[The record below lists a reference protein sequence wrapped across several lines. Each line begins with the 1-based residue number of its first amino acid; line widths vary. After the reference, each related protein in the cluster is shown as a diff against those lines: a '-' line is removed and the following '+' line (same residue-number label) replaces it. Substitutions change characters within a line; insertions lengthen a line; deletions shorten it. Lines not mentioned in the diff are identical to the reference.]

1 MKIGLAGA
9 GLMGHGLGRNLLKHG
24 HQLSVIAHKKRQVV
38 EDLVAHGAQEVSSLE
53 ALAEGADVLLLC
65 LPGSREVE
73 AFVESLSPHLK
84 AGQII
89 VDAGTSDP
97 SSCQK
102 LAARLQEM
110 GVGFA
115 DAPMAGGPEQALAGE
130 TGVLVGASA
139 DIFARI
145 HPMLSAYAKTIA
157 HMGEVGRGASAKL
170 VSNYLVTGMISLI
183 ADCFAVAK
191 AADVDAGKL
200 YEVMLAGS
208 GNSGALRKMAGP
220 ALQGDFDG
228 YKFALANAGKD
239 IGYFVKMAEGL
250 NALSPLAQEIDRSYQ
265 AALKTGDP
273 QRNVSALLKGSI
285 G

>member
-24 HQLSVIAHKKRQVV
+24 HQLRVIAHKKRQVV
-38 EDLVAHGAQEVSSLE
+38 DDLVAHGAHEVSSPH
-53 ALAEGADVLLLC
+53 ALAEGADILLLC

-73 AFVESLSPHLK
+73 AFVESLILHLK

-102 LAARLQEM
+102 LAARLQKM

-183 ADCFAVAK
+183 TDCFAVAK
-191 AADVDAGKL
+191 AAKVDAGKL

-239 IGYFVKMAEGL
+239 IGYFKDMATQL
-250 NALSPLAQEIDRSYQ
+250 NALSPLAEEIERSYQ

-273 QRNVSALLKGSI
+273 QRNVSQLLKSSI

>member
-1 MKIGLAGA
+1 
-9 GLMGHGLGRNLLKHG
+9 MGHGLGRNLLKHG
-24 HQLSVIAHKKRQVV
+24 HQLRVIAHKKRQVV
-38 EDLVAHGAQEVSSLE
+38 EDLVAHGAHEVSSLE
-53 ALAEGADVLLLC
+53 ELAQGADILLLC

-73 AFVESLSPHLK
+73 AFVESLGRYLK

-139 DIFARI
+139 DIFTRI

-239 IGYFVKMAEGL
+239 IGYFVKMAGGL
-250 NALSPLAQEIDRSYQ
+250 NALSPLAQEIERSFTR
-265 AALKTGDP
+265 ALETGDP